1 MVKAIRKETEPFTI
15 NDSQLNR
22 YHKRKRLMNKCE
34 VVIGRGILCQ
44 ISIELPKDK
53 NFAII
58 HFGRYI
64 KNFRCSKKVSLSSD
78 IVNGT
83 ETVENIIKLFATDN
97 NFNKLNDLLNKTV
110 NNGQIV
116 MIKQCLKIFE
126 K

>member
-34 VVIGRGILCQ
+34 VVIGKGILCQ

-58 HFGRYI
+58 HFGRQIIIIWRFLCVAVTI
-64 KNFRCSKKVSLSSD
+64 KAVKNDSCRGKGESHGQT
-78 IVNGT
+78 NGT
-83 ETVENIIKLFATDN
+83 
-97 NFNKLNDLLNKTV
+97 KTRSRRIC
-110 NNGQIV
+110 G
-116 MIKQCLKIFE
+116 E
-126 K
+126 SY